1 MAGLGLWVLG
11 DGFLGRDGTGCGGLS
26 TGGIGGLV
34 VKFKWDMV
42 LRSWLSLSA
51 NSVTVPSR
59 WETWSSS
66 MMERKESTDDGL
78 SGEGGVS
85 DLEGS
90 ESV

>member
-1 MAGLGLWVLG
+1 MGLGLWILG
-11 DGFLGRDGTGCGGLS
+11 DGFSERDGMGYGGLFVR
-26 TGGIGGLV
+26 GIGGLV
-34 VKFKWDMV
+34 VKLEWDMV

-51 NSVTVPSR
+51 NSAMVPSR
-59 WETWSSS
+59 LETRLSS

-85 DLEGS
+85 DSEGS

>member
-1 MAGLGLWVLG
+1 M
-11 DGFLGRDGTGCGGLS
+11 
-26 TGGIGGLV
+26 
-34 VKFKWDMV
+34 VKFKRDMV
-42 LRSWLSLSA
+42 VRSWLSLSA

-59 WETWSSS
+59 LETRSSS

-85 DLEGS
+85 DSEGS